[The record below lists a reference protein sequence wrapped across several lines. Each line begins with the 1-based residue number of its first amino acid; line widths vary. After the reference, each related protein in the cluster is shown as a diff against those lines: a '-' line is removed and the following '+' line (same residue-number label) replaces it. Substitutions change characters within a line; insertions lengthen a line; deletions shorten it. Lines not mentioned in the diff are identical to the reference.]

1 MTYALRDYL
10 HLLVASIIVIVAALW
25 LSTLDIDTDTV
36 LMLVG
41 VCFGIL
47 VAGWLI
53 RRNKS

>member
-1 MTYALRDYL
+1 MAYAPRDYL
-10 HLLVASIIVIVAALW
+10 YLLVAGIIVIVAALW
-25 LSTLDIDTDTV
+25 LSALDIDTDIV

-53 RRNKS
+53 GRNKS

>member
-25 LSTLDIDTDTV
+25 LSTLDIDTDTE
-36 LMLVG
+36 LMLVE
-41 VCFGIL
+41 VSFGIL

-53 RRNKS
+53 QRNKS

>member
-10 HLLVASIIVIVAALW
+10 HLLVAGIIVIVAALW

-47 VAGWLI
+47 LAGWLI
-53 RRNKS
+53 GRNKS